1 MITCLEFLR
10 KAGALVQ
17 RKGIVMADSV
27 DTFSTAGAMLQAL
40 RERRISSVELV
51 EMHLRRIEELDGPLN
66 AIPVRTPE
74 RALEAA
80 KQADAALAR
89 GETAQLLGLP
99 MTLKESTQVAGLPQS
114 AGLLP
119 LRDYRPESDGPIAGS
134 VFAAGACL
142 LGKTNIPVALADWQA
157 NSPVYGRT
165 NNPWDLERT
174 PGGSTGGGAA
184 ALATGMTPLEIGSDI
199 GGSIR
204 VPAAYCGVY
213 GHRPSET
220 AVPRA
225 GGFPRADLPNPAA
238 IMSVQ
243 GPLARSA
250 HDLELLLDVIT
261 GPVPGEDAA
270 WRLELP
276 AARHERLSD
285 FRVAVMPAMPW
296 VAPAAEMQAKIDDLA
311 RFLEKRGA
319 TVAEAMPAV
328 DFEAYFSDYL
338 CLLIVQTNQSASP
351 EERER
356 NARET
361 AALPGILA
369 AQAPGFTLDASGF
382 LALLRRRELARAAW
396 RAFFADWDVLIS
408 PMALDAAFPHRPP
421 DYDAAFQVDGDEVHY
436 LMNFVYP
443 MWAIFA
449 GQPSTAFPAGLNG
462 AGLPL
467 GLQAIGPYLED
478 RTTLRFAQ
486 LLEREWQAFQPPL
499 GY

>member
-1 MITCLEFLR
+1 
-10 KAGALVQ
+10 
-17 RKGIVMADSV
+17 MADSV

-51 EMHLRRIEELDGPLN
+51 EMHLARIDKLDGPLN

-89 GETAQLLGLP
+89 GETAELLGLP

-114 AGLLP
+114 AGMP
-119 LRDYRPESDGPIAGS
+119 PFKEHRPESDGPIASS
-134 VFAAGACL
+134 VFSAGACL
-142 LGKTNIPVALADWQA
+142 LGKTNIPFALMDWQA

-213 GHRPSET
+213 GHRPSTT
-220 AVPRA
+220 AVPRSGA
-225 GGFPRADLPNPAA
+225 YPMADLNNPAFVMA
-238 IMSVQ
+238 VQ

-250 HDLELLLDVIT
+250 TDLELLFDVIA
-261 GPVPGEDAA
+261 GPVPGEDVA

-276 AARHERLSD
+276 PARHERLRD
-285 FRVAVMPAMPW
+285 FRVAVMPPLRW
-296 VAPAAEMQAKIDDLA
+296 VAPSAEMMAKVDELTA
-311 RFLEKRGA
+311 FLSRNGA
-319 TVAEAMPAV
+319 TVREAMP
-328 DFEAYFSDYL
+328 DLNLDGYFHDYL
-338 CLLIVQTNQSASP
+338 ALLMVDSSLGQSR
-351 EERER
+351 EERE
-356 NARET
+356 
-361 AALPGILA
+361 LA
-369 AQAPGFTLDASGF
+369 AASLATDDPLFSGQSEGFVMDAAEHLGLMF
-382 LALLRRRELARAAW
+382 RREAAAAAW
-396 RAFFADWDVLIS
+396 RRFFTQWDVLIA
-408 PMALDAAFPHRPP
+408 PMALDAAFPHQEREMSTRTLV
-421 DYDAAFQVDGDEVHY
+421 VDGSEVPY
-436 LMNFVYP
+436 MLNIAYP
-443 MWAIFA
+443 MWAIFT
-449 GQPSTAFPAGLNG
+449 GQPSTAFPAGLNRS
-462 AGLPL
+462 GLPL

-486 LLEREWQAFQPPL
+486 LLEREWQAFQPPP